1 MRYKIGFLREVN
13 GFTDYM
19 IWDNFKRDFAR
30 DNIGNIIIIRSK
42 KRARNLAQI
51 IKSKKRYLI
60 KKGG

>member
-13 GFTDYM
+13 GFTDYI

-42 KRARNLAQI
+42 KRAKNLAQLLNQ
-51 IKSKKRYLI
+51 KRSI
-60 KKGG
+60 